1 MSKLKVRGQPKYT
14 EPEVQAMFPPQF
26 WEFTKSPWYF
36 GLAVKIFR
44 RDPQLAPNVAEV
56 MTDPSNVP
64 ISRAA
69 MKRNKQL
76 LRHSPKTRSASNP
89 STATSLLETPRR
101 NDGMLPTTLF
111 SAGRERVSDPS
122 STKRAR
128 VVNDKQDRENIAAA
142 LEEKKKLVWAKVAL
156 TKATVEQSNLAKRLG
171 KMKELQSAMEMFK
184 EMRHIIGEEAYA
196 TKIRGIL
203 ASVPDFSTFD
213 AAVEAAAP
221 NVDFP
226 VAAAAQNVIM
236 TTPAFTEQADAE
248 DAIAQEQDDDDGHE
262 ELRNHVNVSQPTI
275 LDKLL
280 PPDGDKGDYLD
291 DDEEEFE
298 AAIRKE
304 QRPCETM

>member
-1 MSKLKVRGQPKYT
+1 
-14 EPEVQAMFPPQF
+14 
-26 WEFTKSPWYF
+26 
-36 GLAVKIFR
+36 
-44 RDPQLAPNVAEV
+44 
-56 MTDPSNVP
+56 
-64 ISRAA
+64 
-69 MKRNKQL
+69 
-76 LRHSPKTRSASNP
+76 
-89 STATSLLETPRR
+89 
-101 NDGMLPTTLF
+101 
-111 SAGRERVSDPS
+111 
-122 STKRAR
+122 
-128 VVNDKQDRENIAAA
+128 
-142 LEEKKKLVWAKVAL
+142 
-156 TKATVEQSNLAKRLG
+156 LG